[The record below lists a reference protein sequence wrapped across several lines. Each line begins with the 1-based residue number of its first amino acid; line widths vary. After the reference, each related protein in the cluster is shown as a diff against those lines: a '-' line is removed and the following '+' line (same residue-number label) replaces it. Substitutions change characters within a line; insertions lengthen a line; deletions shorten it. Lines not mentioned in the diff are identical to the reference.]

1 MARKLVALLCL
12 LTLLWALPASAYKRD
27 ASFPDQEESSEEPAE
42 QPASVSPPSFGVSG
56 SHVAGYLMIGVG
68 GAAAIAGS
76 TIVATTHKNVL
87 GASIGAGGAVLSLV
101 GSLLLMMTP
110 SGYALAPQIDPE
122 HQSYGLAVAANF

>member
-1 MARKLVALLCL
+1 MGRKLVALLCL
-12 LTLLWALPASAYKRD
+12 LTLFWALPASAYKRD
-27 ASFPDQEESSEEPAE
+27 ASLSDQEESSEEPA
-42 QPASVSPPSFGVSG
+42 PVSPPSFGVSG